1 MDRFFAAS
9 VLGLVFISATAFAV
23 DDHKTPGF
31 PLHDY
36 KAVQTFMQGIV
47 QKYPQ
52 NAQMFDLVV
61 GDSGETVQG
70 LKIGNGPVHN
80 LVVGTHHGNEYGATE
95 TTKAFAED
103 AAANPIDGQ
112 TLFVIPVLNISGYD
126 ILRREEKDHSGSWID
141 PNRDYPGPCGT
152 EGPFVLKS
160 TAALAQFV
168 ADQNIIAS
176 ATLHTYGPEIT
187 YPWGLPASKSDLS
200 TAYDDIFKSIA
211 QASVTESGYPVGNT
225 TELVYSAIG
234 SFEDYAFWK
243 LGIWSLLWEV
253 GTTHTPS
260 ESQVATLI
268 KGNVPGL
275 RGMMMKAPT
284 ARAENH
290 DFTGK
295 CDDLHSFVDLH
306 NE

>member
-1 MDRFFAAS
+1 MDRLFAVFLGMMFISTQAIAS
-9 VLGLVFISATAFAV
+9 V
-23 DDHKTPGF
+23 DHRSNDF

-36 KAVQTFMQGIV
+36 KLVQTFMQEIV
-47 QKYPQ
+47 AKYPA
-52 NAQMFDLVV
+52 NASMFDLAV
-61 GDSGETVQG
+61 GDNGETIQG

-95 TTKAFAED
+95 TVKGFAED

-112 TLFVIPVLNISGYD
+112 TLYVIPVLNISGYD
-126 ILRREEKDHSGSWID
+126 ILRREETAADGSIID

-152 EGPFVLKS
+152 EGPFKLKS
-160 TAALAQFV
+160 TAALAQFI
-168 ADQNIIAS
+168 ADQNITAS
-176 ATLHTYGPEIT
+176 ATLHTFGPEIT
-187 YPWGLPASKSDLS
+187 YPWGLPASKKDLS
-200 TAYDDIFKSIA
+200 TAYDDIFKAIA

-243 LGIWSLLWEV
+243 LGVWSLLWEV

-260 ESQVATLI
+260 QSQVDTLL

-275 RGMMMKAPT
+275 RNMMMKAPT

-295 CDDLHSFVDLH
+295 CEDMHSFIDFH